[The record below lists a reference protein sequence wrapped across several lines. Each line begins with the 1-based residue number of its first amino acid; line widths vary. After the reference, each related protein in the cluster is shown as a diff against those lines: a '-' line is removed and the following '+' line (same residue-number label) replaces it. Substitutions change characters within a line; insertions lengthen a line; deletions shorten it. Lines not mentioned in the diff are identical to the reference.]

1 MTLDL
6 FEQTRTCAAAVH
18 KRDSGAVFVH
28 PADTEK
34 HSIAFLLGL
43 NQTKRQNLPSAGA
56 VYVCGEPLG
65 RPFCSGGRQ
74 ESASVTFCSCP
85 RRLLRRKEEFDPD
98 AGHLILYGLCR
109 PTVHTAVRQDTIYNE
124 RRLDRICNIV
134 NGLFNGYIAGEITL
148 GEAIV
153 RGLLHVQKYL
163 LADAGDRAERKR
175 CAGRAYSP
183 HPAAVLCTGS
193 SLQSA
198 GAGWNRRT
206 PEGFSARLLP
216 FWKPGWSG
224 QPDAAASDTD
234 KTHIPRQQVPLLR
247 QKNIPRQ
254 RTKSAGHAVH
264 FHQRGLSFY
273 YCKTEQAVLQEKAQ
287 VLEECGIT
295 NTNRGRCVRCI
306 RSKQRVG

>member
-98 AGHLILYGLCR
+98 AGHVILYGLCR

-134 NGLFNGYIAGEITL
+134 NRLFNGYIAGEITL

-163 LADAGDRAERKR
+163 SADAGDRAERKR

-183 HPAAVLCTGS
+183 YPAAVLCTGS
-193 SLQSA
+193 GLQSA
-198 GAGWNRRT
+198 GTGWNRRT
-206 PEGFSARLLP
+206 PGGFSARLLP

-224 QPDAAASDTD
+224 QPDAAGSDADKKPYSIAASPASATKEYTPPTD
-234 KTHIPRQQVPLLR
+234 KNKIGGACSSFSPAGTFLLLL
-247 QKNIPRQ
+247 QN
-254 RTKSAGHAVH
+254 RTGRSPGKSSG
-264 FHQRGLSFY
+264 FRRMRNNEY
-273 YCKTEQAVLQEKAQ
+273 K
-287 VLEECGIT
+287 
-295 NTNRGRCVRCI
+295 
-306 RSKQRVG
+306 